1 MSASVKDY
9 PTPAPTAD
17 LIRKLMLAGR
27 HPIILN
33 KSRSTESEKRA
44 ATTIAVNTGAQKL
57 GAWFFGQYQHLA
69 DPKDF
74 ANFLRPL
81 LGH

>member
-1 MSASVKDY
+1 MQVRDHIE
-9 PTPAPTAD
+9 PGFQCQFVLLTA
-17 LIRKLMLAGR
+17 M
-27 HPIILN
+27 
-33 KSRSTESEKRA
+33 SRSTESEKRA

-74 ANFLRPL
+74 ANYLRPL

>member
-1 MSASVKDY
+1 VS
-9 PTPAPTAD
+9 
-17 LIRKLMLAGR
+17 LLAVVGQ
-27 HPIILN
+27 
-33 KSRSTESEKRA
+33 SRSTESEKRA

-74 ANFLRPL
+74 ANYLRPL